1 MLERGWDGNGGG
13 RGGDEVGTRGEWGL
27 EPRAA
32 PTPPSPAGAADSD
45 GTPGQGPP
53 SHGASAPDGA
63 RDKGSFS
70 PHLDRRLWAE
80 LGAVST
86 PHPTSGSAAPR
97 GAGGS
102 ALLPPRASTSGS
114 TAPGGVRGTAPPLP
128 VPHLDPRVR
137 AEFGA
142 VPPTPAPHL
151 DPRLQEEFG
160 AVPSPPH
167 SPPGPHLDPRRG
179 SAGSCRPRRAEARR
193 GERAEPSPQPSGLP
207 GVQRPLPRGPP
218 PHRDRAGGREG
229 GGLLRGGSGQ
239 SLVSPWRWP
248 W

>member
-102 ALLPPRASTSGS
+102 ALLPPPCLYIWIHSSRRSSGNCPPPPRSTSGS
-114 TAPGGVRGTAPPLP
+114 PGPGGVRGSPPHPSSTSGSPGPGGVRGSPVPPPLP
-128 VPHLDPRVR
+128 
-137 AEFGA
+137 
-142 VPPTPAPHL
+142 
-151 DPRLQEEFG
+151 
-160 AVPSPPH
+160 
-167 SPPGPHLDPRRG
+167 PGSTSG
-179 SAGSCRPRRAEARR
+179 SAAGQRR
-193 GERAEPSPQPSGLP
+193 
-207 GVQRPLPRGPP
+207 
-218 PHRDRAGGREG
+218 
-229 GGLLRGGSGQ
+229 
-239 SLVSPWRWP
+239 
-248 W
+248 